1 MVRNDMA
8 TSEVVYFDRPGKENT
23 DAVLDA
29 VERCLKRTGIGHVV
43 VASNSGE
50 TASKVLSKLAGSD
63 VRIVVV
69 TSHAGFSGEGIVDM
83 DAKTEERLT
92 QSGAKVVRS
101 SHALSGLER
110 SVTNKLGG
118 SSRVEAISQALRSL
132 FGQGLKV
139 CVEVAVMAADNG
151 AIPCGDLEVAVIGG
165 TGEGADTACVIR
177 PAHANS
183 FFNMEVR
190 EIIAIPRARQKKG

>member
-1 MVRNDMA
+1 MVRDDMA
-8 TSEVVYFDRPGKENT
+8 VSEVVYFDRPGKENT

-29 VERCLKRTGIGHVV
+29 VGRCLRRTGIGHVV

-50 TASKVLSKLAGSD
+50 TAFKVLSRFAGSD

-69 TSHAGFSGEGIVDM
+69 TSHAGFSGEGVVDM
-83 DAKTEERLT
+83 DDKTYERLT
-92 QSGAKVVRS
+92 QSGARVVRS

-110 SVTNKLGG
+110 SVTRKLGG
-118 SSRVEAISQALRSL
+118 SSRVEAISEALRSL

-151 AIPCGDLEVAVIGG
+151 AIPCGNFEVAVIGG
-165 TGEGADTACVIR
+165 TGEGADTACVVR

-190 EIIAIPRARQKKG
+190 EIIAIPRGRQKKG

>member
-8 TSEVVYFDRPGKENT
+8 TSEVIYFNRPGKGNT

-29 VERCLKRTGIGHVV
+29 VERCLERTGIGHVV

-50 TASKVLSKLAGSD
+50 TAFKTVSRLAGSD
-63 VRIVVV
+63 VQIVVV
-69 TSHAGFSGEGIVDM
+69 TSHAGFSGEGVVDM
-83 DAKTEERLT
+83 DDRTVEKLT
-92 QSGAKVVRS
+92 QSGVRVVRS
-101 SHALSGLER
+101 SHVLSGMER
-110 SVTNKLGG
+110 SVTRKLGG
-118 SSRVEAISQALRSL
+118 ASRVEAISEALRSL

-151 AIPCGDLEVAVIGG
+151 AIPCGDLEVVVIGG

-177 PAHANS
+177 PAHANA

-190 EIIAIPRARQKKG
+190 EIIAIPRARGKKR

>member
-1 MVRNDMA
+1 MA
-8 TSEVVYFDRPGKENT
+8 TSEVIYFNRPGKGNT

-29 VERCLKRTGIGHVV
+29 VERCLERTGIGHVV

-50 TASKVLSKLAGSD
+50 TAFKTVSRLAGSD
-63 VRIVVV
+63 VQIVVV
-69 TSHAGFSGEGIVDM
+69 TSHAGFSGEGVVDM
-83 DAKTEERLT
+83 DDRTVEKLT
-92 QSGAKVVRS
+92 QSGVRVVRS
-101 SHALSGLER
+101 SHVLSGMER
-110 SVTNKLGG
+110 SVTRKLGG
-118 SSRVEAISQALRSL
+118 ASRVEAISEALRSL

-151 AIPCGDLEVAVIGG
+151 AIPCGDLEVVVIGG

-177 PAHANS
+177 PAHANA

-190 EIIAIPRARQKKG
+190 EIIAIPRARGKKR

>member
-1 MVRNDMA
+1 MT
-8 TSEVVYFDRPGKENT
+8 TSEIVYFDRPGRENT

-50 TASKVLSKLAGSD
+50 TAFKAFSKFADLD

-69 TSHAGFSGEGIVDM
+69 TSHAGFSGEGVVDM
-83 DAKTEERLT
+83 DDKTEGRLI
-92 QSGAKVVRS
+92 QSGARVVRS

-110 SVTNKLGG
+110 SVTRKLGG
-118 SSRVEAISQALRSL
+118 SSRVEAISEALRSL

-151 AIPCGDLEVAVIGG
+151 AIPCGDLEVVVIGG
-165 TGEGADTACVIR
+165 TGKGADTACVIR

-190 EIIAIPRARQKKG
+190 EIVAVPRVRQKKE

>member
-1 MVRNDMA
+1 MVLNDMA

-29 VERCLKRTGIGHVV
+29 VERRLKRTGIGHVV

-50 TASKVLSKLAGSD
+50 TAFKAISRLAGSD

-69 TSHAGFSGEGIVDM
+69 TSHAGFSGEGVVDM
-83 DAKTEERLT
+83 DDKAEERLT
-92 QSGAKVVRS
+92 QSGVRVVRS

-110 SVTNKLGG
+110 SVTRKLGG
-118 SSRVEAISQALRSL
+118 ASRVEAISEALRSL

-177 PAHANS
+177 PAHANA
-183 FFNMEVR
+183 FFNLEVR